1 MPQFKMAPN
10 LSNNIKA
17 NCAIFNAVYASYIE
31 AVYFTDTG
39 EDENEQPHSDAEM
52 SPHAQ
57 FAAMADCAEFLAQ
70 CADNGALS
78 EYADSGQTWE
88 QFGVDFWL
96 TRNRHGAGFWDRGL
110 GALGDNL
117 SKMAKLYG
125 SQYIYQGDDGLI
137 YFG

>member
-10 LSNNIKA
+10 LAHNLAK

-39 EDENEQPHSDAEM
+39 EYEQPPSDAEM
-52 SPHAQ
+52 APHAQ
-57 FAAMADCAEFLAQ
+57 FIAMVDCAEFLAQ

-78 EYADSGQTWE
+78 GYSDSGQTWE

-96 TRNRHGAGFWDRGL
+96 TRNGHGAGFWDRGL
-110 GALGDNL
+110 GALGDKLSEMANL
-117 SKMAKLYG
+117 CG
-125 SQYIYQGDDGLI
+125 TRYIYQGDDGLI